1 MVGGLLRQDCDP
13 PHWTVYFHRVGV
25 HTSFEILD
33 NRVANSVYDVSRH
46 PTEQKILDATVAIIN
61 EHGEAAV
68 RIVDIQSICNV
79 TAPSIYHF
87 FGNREGLVIEA
98 QTERLLRSFD
108 GNDFMIDAAI
118 DRVSSL
124 EEAREAL
131 HVFLSVL
138 WMPERTPIRAQR
150 LSALGA
156 AVGRPALAAR
166 FDEEIRR
173 YVDFRSSKLH
183 PLQEQGWILP
193 DADLQAINYFL
204 IGVIFGRVH
213 LEIGGDTGPF
223 LEWER
228 ATERAIAYLLF
239 GPEYADQP

>member
-1 MVGGLLRQDCDP
+1 M
-13 PHWTVYFHRVGV
+13 YFHRVGV

-33 NRVANSVYDVSRH
+33 DRVANSVHDVSRH
-46 PTEQKILDATVAIIN
+46 PTQKKILDATIAIIN